1 MTPEDRGHSLER
13 YQMPQMVL
21 PYNQVPGTPGD
32 LKSAAA
38 TSLGKWA
45 VPEFIGRWKLL
56 GLGHIYAAAG
66 GAQTTAGAWKLQKA
80 GADVE
85 SSAGVPFTLAST
97 ASHTEADSD
106 ETSLNATTTA
116 LSLSQAPSYPFAA
129 AGQLL
134 EALVSTQGVG
144 AGDQTVYVYLVVAF
158 KVNPAIAT

>member
-45 VPEFIGRWKLL
+45 VPEFVGRWKMLA
-56 GLGHIYAAAG
+56 LGHIYAAAG
-66 GAQTTAGAWKLQKA
+66 GAQTTAGAWKLQKNA
-80 GADVE
+80 VDVGA
-85 SSAGVPFTLAST
+85 PFTLASV
-97 ASHTEADSD
+97 ASHAAGDSD
-106 ETSLNATTTA
+106 ETSLNSTTTA
-116 LSLSQAPSYPFAA
+116 QSLTTAPSYPYAA
-129 AGQLL
+129 AGDVL

-144 AGDQTVYVYLVVAF
+144 AGDQTVYVYLVVQY
-158 KVNPAIAT
+158 KVNPGQST